1 MKQYLQVTYL
11 WRVLD
16 ETMSGEPM
24 ARKVTNKI
32 NGKLTVHY
40 SKNTYYKRASQ
51 NALQCSY
58 SATF

>member
-11 WRVLD
+11 WCVLD

-32 NGKLTVHY
+32 DGKLTFLY
-40 SKNTYYKRASQ
+40 SKNTYYKRVSQ

-58 SATF
+58 SAIF